1 MLSLEPITADDFDA
15 LFELRMASMLE
26 NLQRLGLG
34 YRQRSLERFRSQFEP
49 EYMSWILRDGERIGF
64 TKLQPR
70 DGHLHIDHLFIEPG
84 RQGSGVGRWVL
95 DRAKSHGQDITL
107 STLKLSP
114 ANEFYLRQGF
124 VPTGEQE
131 FDIQYRWS
139 APQ

>member
-1 MLSLEPITADDFDA
+1 MLSLVPVTAEDFDA

-34 YRQRSLERFRSQFEP
+34 DRQRSLERFRGQFEP

-70 DGHLHIDHLFIEPG
+70 DGHLHIDHLFIAPG
-84 RQGSGVGRWVL
+84 RQGGGVGSWVL
-95 DRAKSHGQDITL
+95 ERAKSQGRDITL

-114 ANEFYLRQGF
+114 ANEFYLRHGF
-124 VPTGEQE
+124 EKTGEEE
-131 FDIQYRWS
+131 FDVQYRWS
-139 APQ
+139 AST